1 MTSLELFS
9 INHYRYFLWVA
20 QTGSFRL
27 AAERARRSQPAISL
41 AIREMEERLGQKLFV
56 RSNPVVPTAFGT
68 SCLTL
73 ARQLV
78 EHADHVAATMGSIA
92 RNDSGFL
99 SMACVMSAATHWM
112 PGLLQTYRQRYPK
125 VMLNIRDDNSEGVE
139 KMLLRG
145 QAELGICSV
154 VSDNTALDFQPL
166 FQDEFGL
173 VCHRSHPLAKERR
186 LAWQDIASQ
195 PHIGTVA
202 HKQLLGCP
210 EAAFLFDRPLYI
222 ANMLTLI
229 AMLRQQMGVTVLAR
243 LGVPPAQDELAFVP
257 LDSPRVA
264 RTLGLRMRADRVLSP
279 AAECMKQLVLAEISR
294 QHYETVRTP

>member
-1 MTSLELFS
+1 MADNAFS

-20 QTGSFRL
+20 ETGSFRL
-27 AAERARRSQPAISL
+27 AAERAHRSQPAISL

-56 RSNPVVPTAFGT
+56 RGSPVVPTAFGI

-73 ARQLV
+73 AQQLV
-78 EHADHVAATMGSIA
+78 DHADQVSSTMGSIA

-112 PGLLQTYRQRYPK
+112 PGLVRSYRQRYPN

-139 KMLLRG
+139 QMLLRG
-145 QAELGICSV
+145 QAELGICST
-154 VSDNTALDFQPL
+154 VSDNSALSFQPL
-166 FQDEFGL
+166 FKDEFGL
-173 VCHRSHPLAKERR
+173 VCHRDHPLATAGR
-186 LAWQDIASQ
+186 LTWKDIAHL

-202 HKQLLGCP
+202 HRQLASCP
-210 EAAFLFDRPLYI
+210 QAAFLSECRLYI

-243 LGVPPAQDELAFVP
+243 LGLPPDQNELTFVP
-257 LDSPRVA
+257 LDSPGVE
-264 RTLGLRMRADRVLSP
+264 RTLGLRMRADRTLSP
-279 AAECMKQLVLAEISR
+279 AAEYMRQLVLAEIGHS
-294 QHYETVRTP
+294 QTG